1 MAPARKVTFDI
12 PADADRG
19 ACRSC
24 GEPIAW
30 ILTAKGKKMPVELAT
45 KESHFARCPAA
56 QSWRRK

>member
-1 MAPARKVTFDI
+1 MTTTRRITFDI

-30 ILTAKGKKMPVELAT
+30 VLTAKGKKMPVELT
-45 KESHFARCPAA
+45 SKEAHFARCPDA
-56 QSWRRK
+56 QKWRRK